1 MATIFG
7 SELSPF
13 EKEAELM
20 YMESTIA
27 LSKIGTMRDII
38 NSQYERTLMECDFYA
53 LSEGSTYDEYDRM
66 ILEAT
71 IDKDGK
77 QMGIIRSLINAI
89 GDAIGKIGAWI
100 QKACGANMERLNT
113 VPDDTTGTVSGESNS
128 KLEAA
133 AEELPKFLDGIKK
146 TLTDIENAAKEHKA
160 ITIGA
165 ASGAALLASFG
176 LQKLTV
182 FINGTKEADDAKK
195 EGEVTVKKKTID
207 EQIRAWLGIQ
217 TKVKETTDH
226 ANKVLEFLKK
236 GPNLVKDAAQNN
248 AQRMADKEYDKAQAN
263 DQANNSNKSSASSGP
278 KQINIQGRRSGT
290 TFDIQGNESVST
302 ERYGLSAY
310 DGLFMETSKNAMNSF
325 SKGVASVNAAISANN
340 RSRAKQELN
349 RTRKVLTNPN
359 VDQKERD
366 AWTVQINE
374 LQKRVDAMQAPEQ
387 KPQNASAPVQPTAQ
401 APANNTNGTAQPA
414 QIATPQAPAQ
424 PANNTAATATTQ
436 KPAAKPTKTKSTK
449 QPKAQAT
456 ANTGN
461 SATQPNAQATTNA
474 TNNGNSNA
482 TAAKP
487 GSKNKTTKAEDPNNL
502 RAIDISAQ
510 QVDRSDDE
518 YEDGS
523 VPVKTHKIFK
533 TQREK
538 KYRDLNKKAEDIKPG
553 DVSYDAPT
561 IQYPGPVGQANMKNS
576 DEYTDGGSVRATT
589 KNVGVGIKDPN
600 STAAERRETLKNA
613 VKNAEDMS
621 TPTNFDAKMRGDTEM
636 LPWYKKA
643 IAWIEG
649 VLQVLALI
657 IPAAGKSLTD
667 SVASICS
674 WIKNGGN
681 PAEVQN
687 ADQTNAGAQQVDIQ
701 SNESVDLFGIAEDYN
716 AMMERPSVEAVQ
728 AFEEIIQ
735 NL

>member
-89 GDAIGKIGAWI
+89 GDAIGKIGNWI

-113 VPDDTTGTVSGESNS
+113 VPDDTTGTVSGESSS

-146 TLTDIENAAKEHKA
+146 TLTDIENAAKENKA

-176 LQKLTV
+176 LKKLTV

-195 EGEVTVKKKTID
+195 EGEVTVEKKTID
-207 EQIRAWLGIQ
+207 EQIRSWLGIQ
-217 TKVKETTDH
+217 TKVKETTDQ

-248 AQRMADKEYDKAQAN
+248 EQRMADKDYDKTHAN
-263 DQANNSNKSSASSGP
+263 DPAVDHNSPGP
-278 KQINIQGRRSGT
+278 KQINIQGKRGGT
-290 TFDIQGNESVST
+290 KLDIQGNESVST

-310 DGLFMETSKNAMNSF
+310 DGLFMETSKNATNSF

-340 RSRAKQELN
+340 KSRAKQELN

-374 LQKRVDAMQAPEQ
+374 LQKRVDAMQAPQQ
-387 KPQNASAPVQPTAQ
+387 KPQNASTPAQPAAQ
-401 APANNTNGTAQPA
+401 TPANNTNGTAQPA
-414 QIATPQAPAQ
+414 QVATPQPQAPAE
-424 PANNTAATATTQ
+424 PANNTAATGTAQ
-436 KPAAKPTKTKSTK
+436 KPAAKSTKTKSTK
-449 QPKAQAT
+449 QPKAQ
-456 ANTGN
+456 
-461 SATQPNAQATTNA
+461 PTTNT

-482 TAAKP
+482 TATKP
-487 GSKNKTTKAEDPNNL
+487 GSKNKNAKAEDPNKL
-502 RAIDISAQ
+502 RAIDMSAQ

-523 VPVKTHKIFK
+523 VPAKTHKIFK
-533 TQREK
+533 TQQEK
-538 KYRDLNKKAEDIKPG
+538 DYRDLNKKANIAPEDE
-553 DVSYDAPT
+553 SYTTTP
-561 IQYPGPVGQANMKNS
+561 IQHPGPVGQANMKNS
-576 DEYTDGGSVRATT
+576 GEYKDGGSVRVTT

-621 TPTNFDAKMRGDTEM
+621 TPTNYDAKMRGDTEM

-681 PAEVQN
+681 PEAAQN
-687 ADQTNAGAQQVDIQ
+687 ANQTTQGPQQVDIQ

-735 NL
+735 DL

>member
-20 YMESTIA
+20 YMESTII

-89 GDAIGKIGAWI
+89 GEAIGKIGNWI

-113 VPDDTTGTVSGESNS
+113 VPDDTTGTISGESNS

-133 AEELPKFLDGIKK
+133 TEELPKFLDGIKK

-160 ITIGA
+160 ITIGV

-182 FINGTKEADDAKK
+182 FINGTKEADDVKK

-207 EQIRAWLGIQ
+207 EQIRSWLGIQ
-217 TKVKETTDH
+217 TKVKETTDQ

-236 GPNLVKDAAQNN
+236 GPNLIKDAAQNN
-248 AQRMADKEYDKAQAN
+248 EQRMADKEYDKGHAN
-263 DQANNSNKSSASSGP
+263 DPTP
-278 KQINIQGRRSGT
+278 KHSDPKPINIQGKRGGT
-290 TFDIQGNESVST
+290 KFDIQGNESVST

-310 DGLFMETSKNAMNSF
+310 DGLFMETAKNAMNSF

-366 AWTVQINE
+366 AWAVQINE
-374 LQKRVDAMQAPEQ
+374 LQKRVDAMQAAEQ
-387 KPQNASAPVQPTAQ
+387 KPQNAPSPAQPTAQ

-414 QIATPQAPAQ
+414 QSATPQAPTQ
-424 PANNTAATATTQ
+424 PVNNTAATGTGTTQ
-436 KPAAKPTKTKSTK
+436 KPAANSTKTKFTK

-456 ANTGN
+456 TNTDN
-461 SATQPNAQATTNA
+461 STVQPNTQATASTA
-474 TNNGNSNA
+474 NNGNSNA
-482 TAAKP
+482 SVAKP
-487 GSKNKTTKAEDPNNL
+487 GSKNKNTKAEDPNKL

-510 QVDRSDDE
+510 QVDGSDDE
-518 YEDGS
+518 YEDDS
-523 VPVKTHKIFK
+523 VPTKTHKIFK
-533 TQREK
+533 TQQEK
-538 KYRDLNKKAEDIKPG
+538 NYRDLNKKADIKP
-553 DVSYDAPT
+553 DDSTYTTTQV
-561 IQYPGPVGQANMKNS
+561 QYPGSVGQVNMKNP
-576 DEYTDGGSVRATT
+576 DEYTDRGSVRATT
-589 KNVGVGIKDPN
+589 KNIGVGVKGPQV
-600 STAAERRETLKNA
+600 SAAERKETLKNA

-643 IAWIEG
+643 IAWIES

-681 PAEVQN
+681 PAEAQN
-687 ADQTNAGAQQVDIQ
+687 ADQTTTGPEQVDIQ

>member
-176 LQKLTV
+176 LQKLSV

-248 AQRMADKEYDKAQAN
+248 AQRMADIEYDKAQAN

-359 VDQKERD
+359 VDQKDRD
-366 AWTVQINE
+366 AWTVQVNE
-374 LQKRVDAMQAPEQ
+374 LQKRVDAMQAPQQ
-387 KPQNASAPVQPTAQ
+387 KLQNASTPAQPTAQ

-414 QIATPQAPAQ
+414 QTATPQAPAQ

-449 QPKAQAT
+449 QPKAQADD
-456 ANTGN
+456 NTGN
-461 SATQPNAQATTNA
+461 STAQPNAQATTNA

-487 GSKNKTTKAEDPNNL
+487 GSKNKTTKAEDPNKL

-523 VPVKTHKIFK
+523 VPAKTHKIFK
-533 TQREK
+533 TQQEK
-538 KYRDLNKKAEDIKPG
+538 KFRDLNKKADIKP
-553 DVSYDAPT
+553 DDLTYTTTQV
-561 IQYPGPVGQANMKNS
+561 QHPGPVGQANMKNS

-589 KNVGVGIKDPN
+589 RNVGVGIKDPN

-681 PAEVQN
+681 PEEAQN
-687 ADQTNAGAQQVDIQ
+687 ADQTTTPHQVDIQ

-716 AMMERPSVEAVQ
+716 VMMERPSVEAVQ